1 LKEKKKV
8 SGKEAGIK
16 EAEEVE
22 RRRRQKYEERGRRF
36 CAGILEQSMR
46 ARTTE

>member
-1 LKEKKKV
+1 MLEGLKISRVGRGRRER
-8 SGKEAGIK
+8 KEI
-16 EAEEVE
+16 
-22 RRRRQKYEERGRRF
+22 RQKYEERGRRF